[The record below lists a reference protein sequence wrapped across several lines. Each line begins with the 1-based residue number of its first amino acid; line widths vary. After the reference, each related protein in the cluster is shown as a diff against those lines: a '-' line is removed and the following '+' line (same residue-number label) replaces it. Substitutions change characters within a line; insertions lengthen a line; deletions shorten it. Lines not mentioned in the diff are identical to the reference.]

1 MHTIHTLSS
10 ANNAHCGG
18 YGKCLLP
25 RCTYKIIASDLL
37 LKPRIPRTLSCQI
50 ISPFLVSIPYN
61 YKYIKSRINIKCM
74 V

>member
-1 MHTIHTLSS
+1 MSHIIFLTYTLSS

-37 LKPRIPRTLSCQI
+37 EKPRILGTLNCQI

-61 YKYIKSRINIKCM
+61 YK
-74 V
+74 